1 MAVTAETRT
10 HLIGL
15 SVVMLGSAPGTDLL
29 NEWIEAMDGGATLE
43 DIANHIAAS
52 DAFQATYPPLQT
64 NREFAEDMLESL
76 IGSEVVPGVL
86 RAAAADIV
94 VSLLNDGMTRGALA
108 LAVVGAL
115 SDIAAQGEEHPAYGD
130 LGNVAHAI
138 ANKTEVAAHHT
149 IEKRIAEPS
158 SDALAGVTSDAATVE
173 AAIRDIDSPPA
184 DAVFD
189 EVGTLSVTENAD
201 GSGMP
206 GDDNAPISAGY
217 VTATDSN
224 GDAVSYSIEGDP
236 ADWMILEDGKLC
248 YVGAGLDHEAGDA
261 VSLNIVATSIGADG
275 AETSVVRNVSVMV
288 GDVQE
293 SDAVFADATLAI
305 DENETAGM
313 VGSVTATDAEDDAV
327 TYRLADG
334 SPEGFSIDAETGAVS
349 YAGEGL
355 DHETAATVD
364 LTVIATSIGAS
375 NMETDVSRTFTVMV
389 GDVDDLPDMP
399 MKINL
404 DPTFDDRK
412 GGDADDMFFAR
423 PVQGASRVFEDTLN
437 HSDKIDGGEGNDTI
451 LIAKYPNTG
460 TLELGSSHKI
470 SNVENVELDA
480 GGGIDAD
487 LTTWSGVEKVTL
499 LDFGDESD
507 VTITIDDGAV
517 VSGTDDR
524 PFGGDVT
531 IVGSAGDLS
540 INAGGG
546 SNVVVGSGEY
556 TRSVMVEGGA
566 SVTIGKNA
574 DGGGQSQ
581 TVTSVSSTGVKLD
594 AGTPTER
601 ASGTFA
607 PLTDTNGFLTNQN
620 GSALIAI
627 TTGSDDGTGGTTI
640 SQVGL
645 ADDGVTLTN
654 AFSTAPITVSYA
666 WDHDGDKAAS
676 NVTADPDADPPVTA
690 ATGPLAV
697 TAELKFDVES
707 GGLAFGK
714 ITAISGLTA
723 IASVTEFTGT
733 INGAAA
739 TIKADA
745 IDGKIGVPVT
755 SAFVSAPIGKEDAA
769 PTTVNEGAMP
779 TLKINS
785 DSIADVTLAK
795 TNAIVLVRNDS
806 KTGTGGAMPEDLA
819 VTVDG
824 YGSFESWGAVKTW
837 GKLCIA
843 GAGSAETVAIDVAG
857 NSAFYLA
864 SNTVKTLDI
873 NAGARLVLDVNEFTA
888 DNPDTGP
895 SETLAS
901 VMVSGDGDVSMDTLA
916 GMRKLAGID
925 ASASSGD
932 NSFKSTAELA
942 ALTMAMGGD
951 GNDTFAFATSLRGK
965 LESVEG
971 GDGNDTVMIS
981 GDYRDGG
988 LMVDLGAGNDTFH
1001 GGPGNAASRI
1011 DGGDG
1016 RDTLRLSGDGATY
1029 KDGDDTV
1036 SIYANFEILDVGGGS
1051 GEYDVG
1057 RLGVDTIVANKSTTV
1072 PVTLNNVGGGI
1083 TLNVSAEK
1091 AGTGTR
1097 ADVEYNFGQGVNV
1110 AGSIIDGGTINV
1122 LNVSLMARGGAAG
1135 DKETP
1140 GPGAAELVIKLDD
1153 DLLAMIIDSNASVH
1167 RTAAGK
1173 GVTSGLYRNMVKV
1186 DGTSSALE
1194 EVKIT
1199 GGAMTTLDGKG
1210 LTSLQYVNAAESGA
1224 GVTVDASAADAAR
1237 VRLNGSHHD
1246 DELTAGDFAG
1256 TGRLKNTLTGNR
1268 GDDKLTGG
1276 DGQDILIGGAGADE
1290 LKGFAAADETT
1301 ATAGAQRDLF
1311 VYNAASDSQV
1321 TFSRNSKDSS
1331 VYDAKGYDVIT
1342 GFDSGT
1348 AATDDRIML
1357 SKALFAAASGNIKNT
1372 VAAADGEWNDWMPKH
1387 VDDDSDPST
1396 PATDDDGN
1404 SGTDTPVA
1412 TVRIDGN
1419 DVANDGGAKNLHT
1432 FIGNGNGFFES
1443 IEPVAETEQTD
1454 VGSATQTVKYSIAVV
1469 EQDMGTA
1476 DTVNSSDGLWVLF
1489 DVDGDGDFDADTD
1502 MVIFLAGVIE
1512 VTGFVGADLMS
1523 A

>member
-1 MAVTAETRT
+1 VTAETRT

-313 VGSVTATDAEDDAV
+313 VGSVAATDAEDDAV

-375 NMETDVSRTFTVMV
+375 NMATDVSRTFTVMV

-399 MKINL
+399 MEIPL
-404 DPTFDDRK
+404 GPAFDDEK
-412 GGDADDMFFAR
+412 GGDADDIFIAR
-423 PVQGASRVFEDTLN
+423 PVQGASLVFEDTLN
-437 HSDKIDGGEGNDTI
+437 PFDEIDGGEGNDTI
-451 LIAKYPNTG
+451 LIAKYVG
-460 TLELGSSHKI
+460 TLELGSSHRI
-470 SNVENVELDA
+470 SNVENVQLDA
-480 GGGIDAD
+480 REGIDAD

-499 LDFGDESD
+499 LAFGDESD
-507 VTITIDDGAV
+507 VIVEVDDGAV
-517 VSGTDDR
+517 VYVTDDR

-540 INAGGG
+540 IKAGGG

-581 TVTSVSSTGVKLD
+581 TVTSVSSTDVKLN
-594 AGTPTER
+594 AGTSVSRP
-601 ASGTFA
+601 SGELA
-607 PLTDTNGFLTNQN
+607 PLTDDDGYVVGQDGATR
-620 GSALIAI
+620 I
-627 TTGSDDGTGGTTI
+627 TTGTGE
-640 SQVGL
+640 GL
-645 ADDGVTLTN
+645 TYVALGADGVTLVSAGGGSSAPAVGTPLS
-654 AFSTAPITVSYA
+654 FTYSWDDDRDTDTTAISV
-666 WDHDGDKAAS
+666 
-676 NVTADPDADPPVTA
+676 VVQ
-690 ATGPLAV
+690 
-697 TAELKFDVES
+697 LKFDVEN
-707 GGLAFGK
+707 GGLRFGN
-714 ITAISGLTA
+714 I
-723 IASVTEFTGT
+723 VTVAGTGF
-733 INGAAA
+733 AP
-739 TIKADA
+739 DA
-745 IDGKIGVPVT
+745 NPPVT
-755 SAFVSAPIGKEDAA
+755 SVEVRTGTDGAKDIKAGDLDGVRVPTGAYSLSQSIGKQDAA
-769 PTTVNEGAMP
+769 PETVMEGPMP
-779 TLKINS
+779 TLTINS
-785 DSIADVTLAK
+785 DSIEDLTLAS
-795 TNAIVLVRNDS
+795 TEAIVLVRNDS

-824 YGSFESWGAVKTW
+824 YGSLESWGAEKTTW

-873 NAGARLVLDVNEFTA
+873 NAGAGLVLDVNEFTA

-1016 RDTLRLSGDGATY
+1016 RDTLRLSRDGATY

-1051 GEYDVG
+1051 DEYDVG
-1057 RLGVDTIVANKSTTV
+1057 LLGVDTIVANKSTTD

-1083 TLNVSAEK
+1083 ALNVSAEK
-1091 AGTGTR
+1091 AGSGTI
-1097 ADVEYNFGQGVNV
+1097 AEVEYNFGQGVNV

-1122 LNVSLMARGGAAG
+1122 LNVSLMARGGADG

-1153 DLLAMIIDSNASVH
+1153 DLLAMTIDSNASVH

-1173 GVTSGLYRNMVKV
+1173 GVTSGLYRNMVTV

-1224 GVTVDASAADAAR
+1224 DVTVDASAADAAR

-1290 LKGFAAADETT
+1290 LKGFAADDETT

-1321 TFSRNSKDSS
+1321 TFSRNSEDSS

-1342 GFDSGT
+1342 GFDSG
-1348 AATDDRIML
+1348 AEATDDRIML

-1372 VAAADGEWNDWMPKH
+1372 VVAGGEWNDWMPKH

-1396 PATDDDGN
+1396 PATDDDGTA
-1404 SGTDTPVA
+1404 GTDTPVA

-1443 IEPVAETEQTD
+1443 TEPVADAQQTD

-1476 DTVNSSDGLWVLF
+1476 DTVDSGDGLWVLF

-1502 MVIFLAGVIE
+1502 MVIFLAGVID